1 MIFLAYN
8 ETPSKWT
15 IIGGS
20 LLLCVLA
27 VHESRPLFEK
37 SRELYRS
44 VSKRM
49 SSTSRIN
56 DVDAEALLGK
66 DEENDDVQVVLT

>member
-15 IIGGS
+15 LIGGS
-20 LLLCVLA
+20 LCVLA